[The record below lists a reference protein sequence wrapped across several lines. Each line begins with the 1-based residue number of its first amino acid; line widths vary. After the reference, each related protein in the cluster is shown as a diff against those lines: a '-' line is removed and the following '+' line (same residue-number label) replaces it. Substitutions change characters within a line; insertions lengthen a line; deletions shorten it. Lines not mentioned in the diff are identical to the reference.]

1 MSVRRTVCWTAALL
15 LLPLPLLAEPTIL
28 GASFNI
34 DKADCCV
41 DYSVGVNVD
50 VTGDLPITSVVVTH
64 QPIASGSA
72 GQWALAQLG
81 PTWWWNWSPAKPLFS
96 TGPLDGVFSVTATDS
111 QGFSTT
117 STDLAIPSD
126 AELAFPNVQITL
138 TQSGYVVTSD
148 PVPGA
153 EYYNLWVWDP
163 IDRFYAH
170 YQTVDDPS
178 ELVPMPFD
186 VFVTGRQYN
195 FYFMALNVM
204 PTGRLQSFFRSYN
217 MRTFVHMPTAA
228 LLEKLRLDV
237 VGVGPGTSL
246 VDKVAIAQT
255 YFAVPDAQS
264 TCAVLEAFQNEVRA
278 QTGKKVTATLADQ
291 LLNDS
296 GLIMGQLG
304 CRDES
309 GRPVTARVDTK
320 YMDAGARRLPPAVL
334 LRRSEEH

>member
-1 MSVRRTVCWTAALL
+1 MTKCQTACWTAAVV
-15 LLPLPLLAEPTIL
+15 LLPIPLLADPTIL

-50 VTGDLPITSVVVTH
+50 VTGDSPITSVVVTH
-64 QPIASGSA
+64 RPILSGSA

-96 TGPLDGVFSVTATDS
+96 TGPLDGVFSVTATDD
-111 QGFSTT
+111 QGASTT
-117 STDLAIPSD
+117 STDLEIPSD

-138 TQSGYVVTSD
+138 AQSGYIVTSD

-163 IDRFYAH
+163 VDRYYAH
-170 YQTVDDPS
+170 YQTVDDPAD
-178 ELVPMPFD
+178 LLPMPFD
-186 VFVTGRQYN
+186 DFVTGRQYN

-204 PTGRLQSFFRSYN
+204 PTGRLQSTFRSYN

-246 VDKVAIAQT
+246 ADKVTMAQA
-255 YFAVPDAQS
+255 YYVVPDVQA
-264 TCAVLEAFQNEVRA
+264 TCAVLSAFQNEVQA
-278 QTGKKVTATLADQ
+278 QTGKKVALVLAEQ
-291 LLNDS
+291 LINDS
-296 GLIMGQLG
+296 GLIMAQMG
-304 CRDES
+304 CPDES
-309 GRPVTARVDTK
+309 GRPTTVRVGTQGNG
-320 YMDAGARRLPPAVL
+320 AGQRMLPPPGL
-334 LRRSEEH
+334 MRRPAE